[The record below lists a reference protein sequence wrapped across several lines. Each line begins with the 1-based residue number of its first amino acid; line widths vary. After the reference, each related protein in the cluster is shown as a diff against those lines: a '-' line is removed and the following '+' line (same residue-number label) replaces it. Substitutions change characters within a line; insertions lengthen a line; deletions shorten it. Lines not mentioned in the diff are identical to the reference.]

1 MAEVVEE
8 PEFLEGQLLH
18 SLLYDITK
26 SMHENVN
33 KYEELET
40 EYREYIETW
49 VHEIKT
55 PIASLKLILE
65 NNESDV
71 ARRVEDEVK
80 KVEAFIE
87 QALYYARSN
96 DVSKDYVIKEFEL
109 KSVVMK
115 VIRQNSRD
123 FILKKVSVDLG
134 EIEGCLLSDLKWVE
148 FIINQ
153 LVVNAI
159 KYSKPENA
167 VVKISSNVH
176 NQQII
181 LRIEDNGVGIS
192 EKDLGRVFDKGFTG
206 ENGRIFGQSTGM
218 GLYLCQKLCHKLS
231 IGIYLDSEVNKG
243 TTVKLIFPQGN
254 LLIFK

>member
-1 MAEVVEE
+1 MKV
-8 PEFLEGQLLH
+8 
-18 SLLYDITK
+18 
-26 SMHENVN
+26 
-33 KYEELET
+33 
-40 EYREYIETW
+40 TW
-49 VHEIKT
+49 HC
-55 PIASLKLILE
+55 
-65 NNESDV
+65 
-71 ARRVEDEVK
+71 RVEDEVK

-206 ENGRIFGQSTGM
+206 ENGRIFGKSTGM
-218 GLYLCQKLCHKLS
+218 GLYLCKKLCNKLS